1 MFSLEEGQNIN
12 RINFNENNYNNN
24 DKNEFKREK

>member
-12 RINFNENNYNNN
+12 RINFNENNYSNN